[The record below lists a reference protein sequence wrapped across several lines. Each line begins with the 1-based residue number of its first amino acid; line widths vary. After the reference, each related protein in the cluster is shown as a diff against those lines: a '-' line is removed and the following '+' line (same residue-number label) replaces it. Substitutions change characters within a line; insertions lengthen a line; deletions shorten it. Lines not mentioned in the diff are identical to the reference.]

1 MTSDY
6 SDGVPVASYCLST
19 LAGEVLAERKADTRF
34 YSASTIKLAVLVA
47 AITAVERG
55 ELSLEQEL
63 ISTHTFSS
71 QAGGSF
77 SFEPEEY
84 DVGMAAEGA
93 TMTLR
98 EVLGRMISV
107 SSNEAT
113 NLVVELVGF
122 PAVMTALRACGA
134 TDSKMERLIGDITA
148 LEQGLTH
155 EVTARDLCRVM
166 GAIVRGE
173 VANDEHTELML
184 GWLRAQEYPVI
195 GTELSTFAPVPEW
208 GSKSGW
214 VTGIQHDVAFIFP
227 ASSVA
232 ANSAA
237 RQGFLL
243 AICTRAYPE
252 PDAAE
257 LIHALTQALL
267 GPLLEPTP

>member
-1 MTSDY
+1 MSLTSDY

-98 EVLGRMISV
+98 E
-107 SSNEAT
+107 
-113 NLVVELVGF
+113 
-122 PAVMTALRACGA
+122 
-134 TDSKMERLIGDITA
+134 
-148 LEQGLTH
+148 
-155 EVTARDLCRVM
+155 
-166 GAIVRGE
+166 
-173 VANDEHTELML
+173 
-184 GWLRAQEYPVI
+184 Y
-195 GTELSTFAPVPEW
+195 
-208 GSKSGW
+208 
-214 VTGIQHDVAFIFP
+214 
-227 ASSVA
+227 
-232 ANSAA
+232 
-237 RQGFLL
+237 L
-243 AICTRAYPE
+243 A
-252 PDAAE
+252 
-257 LIHALTQALL
+257 
-267 GPLLEPTP
+267 G